1 MRHLVADLDLFAD
14 PPLVTKLNAIRE
26 ERSQSALNSAT
37 PSSSTARAQEPNR
50 VDTIIADVFSLI
62 SLMFLTVGK
71 SRESPA
77 IYCQITS
84 MRVSANRPESVLTIT
99 ANP

>member
-1 MRHLVADLDLFAD
+1 MFVSPQHVLTT
-14 PPLVTKLNAIRE
+14 PLVTKLNEIRE
-26 ERSQSALNSAT
+26 ERSQSGLSST
-37 PSSSTARAQEPNR
+37 PSSSNKSSAHEPNR

-84 MRVSANRPESVLTIT
+84 MRVS
-99 ANP
+99 

>member
-1 MRHLVADLDLFAD
+1 
-14 PPLVTKLNAIRE
+14 LNGIRE
-26 ERSQSALNSAT
+26 ESTQPVLNANPT
-37 PSSSTARAQEPNR
+37 ESSKPHEPNR

-84 MRVSANRPESVLTIT
+84 MRVSTGSIIEYRSQS
-99 ANP
+99 